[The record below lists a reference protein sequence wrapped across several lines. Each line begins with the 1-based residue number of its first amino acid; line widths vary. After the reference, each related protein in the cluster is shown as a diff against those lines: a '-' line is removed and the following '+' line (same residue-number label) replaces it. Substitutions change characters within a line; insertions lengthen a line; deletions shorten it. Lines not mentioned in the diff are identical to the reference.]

1 MLEKEKQAMVEDLKK
16 KIEGATSIFLA
27 DFTGINVKDI
37 TELRRDFK
45 QSNVGY
51 LVAKNTLIKR
61 AVADGLLVGLN
72 DYLRGPTALVLS
84 PDEGIAAAKII
95 SVFAKEH
102 DSALNVKVAVMADK
116 IVDSSKVKDL
126 ANLPGREVLIS
137 LLMGSLNSPLVGL
150 ASVLNGTV
158 SRVVRVL
165 DRIRQVKQSPENN

>member
-1 MLEKEKQAMVEDLKK
+1 MLGKEKQVMVEDLKK

-45 QSNVGY
+45 QSNVEY
-51 LVAKNTLIKR
+51 LVTKNTFIKR
-61 AVADGLLVGLN
+61 AVADGPLAGLN

-95 SVFAKEH
+95 GVFAKEH
-102 DSALNVKVAVMADK
+102 ESALNVKVAVMADK
-116 IVDSSKVKDL
+116 IVDSSRVKDL
-126 ANLPGREVLIS
+126 ANLPAREVLIAR
-137 LLMGSLNSPLVGL
+137 LMGSLNSPLVGF

>member
-61 AVADGLLVGLN
+61 AVADGLLLN

-150 ASVLNGTV
+150 VSVLNGTV